1 MIESL
6 IDLLAQQTSG
16 GGTGGA
22 IFAGGFFIVFLTIFI
37 AASVFWLW
45 MLVDCLISNK
55 DGTEKVIWV
64 LVILFLHIL
73 GALLYFFLARGKRT
87 VT

>member
-1 MIESL
+1 MVETFIN
-6 IDLLAQQTSG
+6 LLAQQTSN

-22 IFAGGFFIVFLTIFI
+22 IFAGGFFILFVIIAI
-37 AASVFWLW
+37 AASIFWLW

-64 LVILFLHIL
+64 LVILFLHIV
-73 GALLYFFLARGKRT
+73 GALLYFFLARGNRK